1 MYPDIAIKPMG
12 KIDPI
17 ARVVT
22 IVGGKLAAV
31 GGCDDVFGRA
41 ESAPWESA
49 HIAMPN
55 AFLGVAKFW
64 SRATP
69 TVDFRITW
77 DLAAPQSQTQT
88 EDIDC

>member
-1 MYPDIAIKPMG
+1 MG

-49 HIAMPN
+49 HIAMPRPH
-55 AFLGVAKFW
+55 LDCW
-64 SRATP
+64 
-69 TVDFRITW
+69 I
-77 DLAAPQSQTQT
+77 QTNSET
-88 EDIDC
+88 NLNLHAMILDAMN

>member
-1 MYPDIAIKPMG
+1 MYPDIAIKSMG

-69 TVDFRITW
+69 RFQNYLGLGGSPIANTN
-77 DLAAPQSQTQT
+77 
-88 EDIDC
+88 

>member
-1 MYPDIAIKPMG
+1 MG
-12 KIDPI
+12 KIEPI

-69 TVDFRITW
+69 RFQNYLGLSGSPIANTN
-77 DLAAPQSQTQT
+77 
-88 EDIDC
+88 

>member
-1 MYPDIAIKPMG
+1 MYPDIAIKSMG

-41 ESAPWESA
+41 ESAPWEKVQTSRCQ
-49 HIAMPN
+49 ML
-55 AFLGVAKFW
+55 FLALRSFGVG
-64 SRATP
+64 P
-69 TVDFRITW
+69 HLDFRITW